1 MLANIKIEYNDK
13 LDLLKLLE
21 SVGVPFEMTDN
32 IVTVNRDNDMRII
45 AALTLCHYNY
55 SVTYSQE

>member
-1 MLANIKIEYNDK
+1 MQTNIKIEYENK
-13 LDLLKLLE
+13 LELLKLLE
-21 SVGVPFEMTDN
+21 SIGVPFEMSNN
-32 IVTVNRDNDMRII
+32 IVTVNTDNDMRII